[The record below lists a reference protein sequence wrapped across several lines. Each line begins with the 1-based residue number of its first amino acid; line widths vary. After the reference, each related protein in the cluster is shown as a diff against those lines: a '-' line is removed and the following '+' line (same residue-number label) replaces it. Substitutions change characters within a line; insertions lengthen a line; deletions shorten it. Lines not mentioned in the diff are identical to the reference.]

1 MNRSTQSNEHA
12 QNIAQLTEFR
22 NALLKSLPNEALS
35 GNFVWLVHD
44 EDRSLQSANDIYLPI
59 DSQVYGFQSDKDKV
73 EINEVYKVS
82 AATSLISLPYGS
94 WNGLERLKVSDT
106 PLVERRK
113 DLRGHIFAGQTVF
126 EPPYVSFDPRRGSL
140 EKIEGIIGDLWHGIL
155 EKSLNFT
162 TRIVPSPDGQ
172 WGAALK
178 NGR

>member
-1 MNRSTQSNEHA
+1 M
-12 QNIAQLTEFR
+12 
-22 NALLKSLPNEALS
+22 
-35 GNFVWLVHD
+35 WLVNDHNG
-44 EDRSLQSANDIYLPI
+44 SLETTDDIYLPI
-59 DSQVYGFQSDKDKV
+59 DSQVYAFQSNGDEV
-73 EINEVYKVS
+73 EIKEVYKVS

-94 WNGLERLKVSDT
+94 WNRLKGLNISDT

-113 DLRGHIFAGQTVF
+113 DLRGHIFTGQTVF
-126 EPPYVSFDPRRGSL
+126 EPPYVNFDPRLRTV

-162 TRIVPSPDGQ
+162 TKIIPSPDGQ